1 MAAIF
6 YRIPKIA
13 MTEFTNA
20 APVNV
25 DQAEINKF
33 NDLASRWWDP
43 AGEFKPLHQLNPTR
57 LSYISDQVQGL
68 YGKHVVDVGCGGG
81 ILAESMAKAGAV
93 VTGID
98 MAPESL
104 CVAKLHALESAV
116 TIDYQ
121 QSTAEQFALS
131 HAGQFEL
138 VTCMEMLEHVPAPAS
153 VVQACAD
160 LAAPGATVVFSTLNK
175 TAKSYLF
182 AILGAEQLLK
192 LVPKGT
198 HDFQKFI
205 RPSQLMRF
213 IEAAGLELVDCTG
226 LHYNP
231 INQSFRIGDGVD
243 VNYFVVARKPC

>member
-1 MAAIF
+1 
-6 YRIPKIA
+6 
-13 MTEFTNA
+13 MTEFTSP
-20 APVNV
+20 APANV

-33 NDLASRWWDP
+33 NELASRWWDP

-68 YGKHVVDVGCGGG
+68 FGKQLIDVGCGGG
-81 ILAESMAKAGAV
+81 ILAESMAKAGAT

-104 CVAKLHALESAV
+104 AVAQLHALEAGVSV
-116 TIDYQ
+116 RYQ
-121 QSTAEQFALS
+121 QSTAEQFAQA
-131 HAGQFEL
+131 HPAQFEL

-153 VVQACAD
+153 VVKACAD
-160 LAAPGATVVFSTLNK
+160 LAAPGATLVFSTLNK

-182 AILGAEQLLK
+182 AILGAEHLLK

-205 RPSQLMRF
+205 RPSELMRF

-231 INQSFRIGDGVD
+231 LNQSFRIGEGVD